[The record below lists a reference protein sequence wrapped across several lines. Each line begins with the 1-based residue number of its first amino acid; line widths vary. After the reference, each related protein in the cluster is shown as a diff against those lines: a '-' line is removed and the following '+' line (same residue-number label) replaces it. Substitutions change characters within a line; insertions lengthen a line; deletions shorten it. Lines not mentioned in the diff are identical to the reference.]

1 MMRYLMSLLFAASLP
16 LCAAEIPEQLQPT
29 TERFNSTPVDF
40 SKVPTASYSQA
51 MVQSYSSTAWF
62 QSIDLTLRHDD
73 DGDGYYSQ
81 IRVRFDADS
90 SYSRHPVYAV
100 YSLINNGYERT
111 IHTSS
116 IFELNG
122 GSRTDWFEITAD
134 LKDLSRTMYWMR
146 IQLRDAQ
153 SGQLLAEISGNDTAV
168 LDRMPLEDQW
178 SDNRGDVVIVEE
190 SAGSAGFS
198 TLLLVG
204 LAYLRRARRKGS

>member
-1 MMRYLMSLLFAASLP
+1 MMRYLISLLFASSLP
-16 LCAAEIPEQLQPT
+16 LCAAQIPEHLQPT
-29 TERFNSTPVDF
+29 TERFNTTQVDLQ
-40 SKVPTASYSQA
+40 KVPTASYSQA

-62 QSIDLTLRHDD
+62 QSIDLALRHDD

-90 SYSRHPVYAV
+90 IYTRHPVYAV
-100 YSLINNGYERT
+100 YSLINNGYEQI

-134 LKDLSRTMYWMR
+134 LKNLPRTMYWMR

-153 SGQLLAEISGNDTAV
+153 SGMLLAEISGNDTAV

-178 SDNRGDVVIVEE
+178 LDNPDQVVIVEE

-198 TLLLVG
+198 SILLLG
-204 LAYLRRARRKGS
+204 LAYLRRSRRKGA